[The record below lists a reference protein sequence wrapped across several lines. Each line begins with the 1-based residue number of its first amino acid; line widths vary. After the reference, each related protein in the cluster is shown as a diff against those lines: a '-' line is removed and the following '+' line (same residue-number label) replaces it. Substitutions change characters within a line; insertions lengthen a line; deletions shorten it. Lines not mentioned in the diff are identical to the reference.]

1 MEEEAWEE
9 DATTMGWA
17 CDKCT
22 FINAF
27 GTRQCAVCE
36 YCCPS
41 PLLLAVFVLP
51 HPTHLARAMQGG
63 PHHQYRRRRAAAAP
77 RAGSHRARTKLRRLW
92 AACLPPRASCPR
104 HGAWWA
110 TQPTGPKRKTKKR
123 SGSLCCRR
131 GRKRRR
137 TLRQRQSSCV
147 RDDNRQPEA
156 STRGPTCPTK
166 LRHRPLFRLRSIFQ
180 LLYVF
185 SVIAFYSLFTLFWG
199 GGRWPFCRGCRC
211 VMWARAPV
219 SATTCTPSPRCAH
232 HHQHQ
237 HTLGFT
243 TFLELMANPVLAG
256 GGVLQLL
263 PRPPGTVAVEY
274 ARSSSVGRLRGPAL
288 ARHCQ

>member
-36 YCCPS
+36 YCCPCQ
-41 PLLLAVFVLP
+41 LLLGVFVLP

-63 PHHQYRRRRAAAAP
+63 PHHQYRRRRVAAAAP

-110 TQPTGPKRKTKKR
+110 TQQAARGFDPWPHLPNEIKASPTL
-123 SGSLCCRR
+123 SA
-131 GRKRRR
+131 
-137 TLRQRQSSCV
+137 TL
-147 RDDNRQPEA
+147 N
-156 STRGPTCPTK
+156 
-166 LRHRPLFRLRSIFQ
+166 FSIQ

-232 HHQHQ
+232 HQHQ

-243 TFLELMANPVLAG
+243 TFLELMANRLAG
-256 GGVLQLL
+256 GGVLQLRL
-263 PRPPGTVAVEY
+263 RPPGTVAVEY